1 VPGSLVGDLLVDRP
15 QEASLAQTAA
25 TARRHQAVGRRTR
38 ALLFFAFAFAVMAD
52 PVSSV
57 AYAIEAAL
65 RALHGHLHLLL
76 PTMGLVIG
84 IIALVT
90 LNYWQLVRAFPEG
103 GGSPEAAGRAF
114 GEQWSFLP
122 IGALVV
128 DFALTIAI
136 SIAAAGSAMIAYFPA
151 LAPGRIPLALGLL
164 LLVAGLTWFG
174 HFGRLIFAVMTWLF
188 IIAAVAVLG
197 LGWTAPHSVHGH
209 APITGS
215 ASPALVAVILAF
227 PVAMAL
233 ATGTEAPA
241 TSIAQLGQLDNRSR
255 ARFGRGTLV
264 LTIGIVGAL
273 TLGLTALA
281 VHLHVGIPKHDSTQI
296 ADLAHAAAGN
306 GGLFAF
312 FQLSSGLLLLAAAS
326 SSFQAGPG
334 LLKALARSRSDGQ
347 PGLLPARLGRTN
359 QHHTPVA
366 AVIVYTLISA
376 AIILAASG
384 QEQELVLV
392 YAVAVFVSFLAGLLA
407 MARFSARQ
415 GARAL
420 TATNLLG
427 AVVVAFTLV
436 VNLARGYPLL
446 SIAGAMLVAGFLYS
460 RWVRAG
466 RPRGIEA
473 VERQAEAEDP

>member
-1 VPGSLVGDLLVDRP
+1 MVPKGTPVP
-15 QEASLAQTAA
+15 AA
-25 TARRHQAVGRRTR
+25 KRGARGRRL
-38 ALLFFAFAFAVMAD
+38 ASAKPVLFFAFAFAVMAD

-57 AYAIEAAL
+57 AYAIEAPL
-65 RALHGHLHLLL
+65 RSLNGHLELLL
-76 PTMGLVIG
+76 PTMALVIG

-90 LNYWQLVRAFPEG
+90 LNYWQLVNAFPEG

-114 GEQWSFLP
+114 GEEWSFLP

-136 SIAAAGSAMIAYFPA
+136 SIAAAGSALIAYVPG
-151 LAPGRIPLALGLL
+151 LAPFRIPLALALVVV
-164 LLVAGLTWFG
+164 VAGLTWYG
-174 HFGRLIFAVMTWLF
+174 HGGRLVFALMTSLF
-188 IIAAVAVLG
+188 IVVALIVLG
-197 LGWTAPHSVHGH
+197 LGWTSPHSTHGY

-215 ASPALVAVILAF
+215 ASPAVLAVILAF

-241 TSIAQLGQLDNRSR
+241 TSIAQLGQLDNRGR
-255 ARFGRGTLV
+255 ARFGRGTLG
-264 LTIGIVGAL
+264 LTIVIVGGL

-281 VHLHVGIPKHDSTQI
+281 VHLHVGIPRSDSTQI
-296 ADLAHAAAGN
+296 ADLAHTAVGG
-306 GGLFAF
+306 GGLFAL
-312 FQLSSGLLLLAAAS
+312 FQLASSLLLLAAAS

-334 LLKALARSRSDGQ
+334 LLKALARSGPSGE
-347 PGLLPARLGRTN
+347 PGLLPGRLARTN
-359 QHHTPVA
+359 RHHTPVA
-366 AVIVYTLISA
+366 AVVVYAVISA
-376 AIILAASG
+376 AIIVAAGG

-407 MARFSARQ
+407 MARFSRRH
-415 GARAL
+415 GKRVL

-427 AVVVAFTLV
+427 AVAVAFTLA

-446 SIAGAMLVAGFLYS
+446 AIAGTVLVAGVLYT

-466 RPRGIEA
+466 RPRGVEA
-473 VERQAEAEDP
+473 IERQAEDEED

>member
-1 VPGSLVGDLLVDRP
+1 MATVDAVAARP
-15 QEASLAQTAA
+15 API
-25 TARRHQAVGRRTR
+25 RRVRRV
-38 ALLFFAFAFAVMAD
+38 LFFAFAFAIMAD

-65 RALHGHLHLLL
+65 RALGGHLNLLL

-84 IIALVT
+84 LIALVT

-114 GEQWSFLP
+114 GQQWAFLP

-136 SIAAAGSAMIAYFPA
+136 SIAAAGSAMVALMPA
-151 LAPGRIPLALGLL
+151 LAPARIPFDLL
-164 LLVAGLTWFG
+164 LIVGVAALTWFG
-174 HFGRLIFAVMTWLF
+174 HGGRLVFAAMTSLF
-188 IIAAVAVLG
+188 ILASIPVLA
-197 LGWTAPHSVHGH
+197 LGWIDPQTAHAS
-209 APITGS
+209 APITHS

-241 TSIAQLGQLDNRSR
+241 TSIAQLGQLDNRGR
-255 ARFGRGTLV
+255 WRFGRGTLGM
-264 LTIGIVGAL
+264 TILIVGGL

-281 VHLHVGIPKHDSTQI
+281 VHLDVGIPGSDDTQI
-296 ADLAHAAAGN
+296 ADLAKASVGN
-306 GGLFAF
+306 GALFGF
-312 FQLSSGLLLLAAAS
+312 FQLSSSVLLLAAAA

-334 LLKALARSRSDGQ
+334 LLKALARSWPDGS
-347 PGLLPARLGRTN
+347 PGLLPARLARVN
-359 QHHTPVA
+359 QHHTPVL
-366 AVIVYTLISA
+366 AVIVYTAISA
-376 AIILAASG
+376 AIILIASG

-407 MARFSARQ
+407 MASFSRRQ
-415 GARAL
+415 GARLFLAI
-420 TATNLLG
+420 NLI
-427 AVVVAFTLV
+427 AAAVVAFTLV
-436 VNLARGYPLL
+436 VNLARGYPLI
-446 SIAGAMLVAGFLYS
+446 SIAATVLIGGFLQY

-466 RPRGIEA
+466 RPRGIES
-473 VERQAEAEDP
+473 VERSAEADD

>member
-1 VPGSLVGDLLVDRP
+1 MSVDTAQLTWRARILRHPG
-15 QEASLAQTAA
+15 
-25 TARRHQAVGRRTR
+25 R
-38 ALLFFAFAFAVMAD
+38 AMLFFAFAFAVMAD

-65 RALHGHLHLLL
+65 RALNGHLELLMA
-76 PTMGLVIG
+76 TMSIVIG

-103 GGSPEAAGRAF
+103 GGSPEAAGKAF
-114 GEQWSFLP
+114 GEEWSFLP
-122 IGALVV
+122 IGALIV

-136 SIAAAGSAMIAYFPA
+136 SIAAAGSALIAYVPA
-151 LAPGRIPLALGLL
+151 LAPERIPLAMALL
-164 LLVAGLTWFG
+164 ALVAGLTWFG
-174 HFGRLIFAVMTWLF
+174 HGGRLVFAVMTSLF
-188 IIAAVAVLG
+188 IVASVVVLAA
-197 LGWTAPHSVHGH
+197 GWTSPVTAHAQAPL
-209 APITGS
+209 TGS

-241 TSIAQLGQLDNRSR
+241 TSIAQLGQLDNRGR
-255 ARFGRGTLV
+255 WRFGRGTLG
-264 LTIGIVGAL
+264 LTILIVGGL

-281 VHLHVGIPKHDSTQI
+281 VHLNVGIPGSDETQI
-296 ADLAHAAAGN
+296 GNLAKAAVGD
-306 GGLFAF
+306 GGLFGF
-312 FQLSSGLLLLAAAS
+312 FQLSSSVLLLAAAA

-334 LLKALARSRSDGQ
+334 LLKALARTWPDGS
-347 PGLLPARLGRTN
+347 PGLLPGRLARVN
-359 QHHTPVA
+359 DHHTPVL

-376 AIILAASG
+376 VIILAASG

-407 MARFSARQ
+407 MARFSRRQ
-415 GARAL
+415 RSWWLFAINVIA
-420 TATNLLG
+420 

-436 VNLARGYPLL
+436 VNLARGYPLI
-446 SIAGAMLVAGFLYS
+446 SIAGTVLIGGFLWY

-473 VERQAEAEDP
+473 VERTAEAD

>member
-1 VPGSLVGDLLVDRP
+1 
-15 QEASLAQTAA
+15 
-25 TARRHQAVGRRTR
+25 
-38 ALLFFAFAFAVMAD
+38 MAD

-65 RALHGHLHLLL
+65 RALNGHLELLL
-76 PTMGLVIG
+76 PTMSIVIG

-114 GEQWSFLP
+114 GEEWSFLP

-136 SIAAAGSAMIAYFPA
+136 SIAAAGSALIAYVPA
-151 LAPGRIPLALGLL
+151 LATVRIPLAMALL
-164 LLVAGLTWFG
+164 VLVAGLTWFG
-174 HFGRLIFAVMTWLF
+174 HGGRLVFALMTGLF
-188 IIAAVAVLG
+188 IVASVAVLAG
-197 LGWTAPHSVHGH
+197 GWVSPHATHGNS
-209 APITGS
+209 PVTGS
-215 ASPALVAVILAF
+215 ASPALVAVVLAF

-241 TSIAQLGQLDNRSR
+241 TSIAQLGQLDNRGRS
-255 ARFGRGTLV
+255 RFGRGTLG
-264 LTIGIVGAL
+264 LTILIVGGL

-281 VHLHVGIPKHDSTQI
+281 VHLHVGIPGSDSTQI
-296 ADLAHAAAGN
+296 ADLANTAV
-306 GGLFAF
+306 GGGSLFAF
-312 FQLSSGLLLLAAAS
+312 FQLSSSLLLLAAAA

-334 LLKALARSRSDGQ
+334 LLKALARSWPDGS
-347 PGLLPARLGRTN
+347 PGLLPARLGEVNR
-359 QHHTPVA
+359 HHTPVL
-366 AVIVYTLISA
+366 AVILYMLISA
-376 AIILAASG
+376 VIILAASG

-407 MARFSARQ
+407 MARFSRRQ
-415 GARAL
+415 GRRLLLLVNL
-420 TATNLLG
+420 TA

-436 VNLARGYPLL
+436 VNLARGYPLI
-446 SIAGAMLVAGFLYS
+446 SIAGTVLVGIFLHY
-460 RWVRAG
+460 RWIRAG

-473 VERQAEAEDP
+473 VERTAEAD

>member
-1 VPGSLVGDLLVDRP
+1 M
-15 QEASLAQTAA
+15 
-25 TARRHQAVGRRTR
+25 
-38 ALLFFAFAFAVMAD
+38 LFFAFAFAVMAD

-65 RALHGHLHLLL
+65 RALDGHLELLM
-76 PTMGLVIG
+76 PTMSIVIG
-84 IIALVT
+84 IIVLVT
-90 LNYWQLVRAFPEG
+90 LNYWQLVKMFPEG

-114 GEQWSFLP
+114 GEEWTFLP
-122 IGALVV
+122 IGALIV

-136 SIAAAGSAMIAYFPA
+136 SIAAAGSALIAYIPA
-151 LAPGRIPLALGLL
+151 LAPERIPLALALVA
-164 LLVAGLTWFG
+164 LVAGLTWFG
-174 HFGRLIFAVMTWLF
+174 HGGRLIFAVMTSLF
-188 IIAAVAVLG
+188 IVASVVVLAA
-197 LGWTAPHSVHGH
+197 GWISPHTAHSG

-241 TSIAQLGQLDNRSR
+241 TSIAQLGQLDNHGRW
-255 ARFGRGTLV
+255 RFGRGTLG
-264 LTIGIVGAL
+264 LTILVVGGL

-281 VHLHVGIPKHDSTQI
+281 VHLNVGIPGSDDTQI
-296 ADLAHAAAGN
+296 GNLAKAAVGE

-312 FQLSSGLLLLAAAS
+312 FQLSSSVLLLAAAA

-334 LLKALARSRSDGQ
+334 LLKALARTWPDGS
-347 PGLLPARLGRTN
+347 PGLLPGRLGRVN
-359 QHHTPVA
+359 KHHTPVL
-366 AVIVYTLISA
+366 AVIVYALISA
-376 AIILAASG
+376 VIILAASG

-407 MARFSARQ
+407 MAHFSRRQ
-415 GARAL
+415 GSRVL
-420 TATNLLG
+420 LATNLVA

-436 VNLARGYPLL
+436 VNLARGYPLI
-446 SIAGAMLVAGFLYS
+446 SIAGTILVAGILQY
-460 RWVRAG
+460 RWVKAG

-473 VERQAEAEDP
+473 VERSAEAD